1 MRVIALEEHFVTP
14 ELAAYGESTA
24 SIAQPGA
31 WRAASRRLADLTE
44 ERLPAMDA
52 AGVDVAV
59 LSLNSPGIQAEPD
72 PAAAVNDFLAGVIA
86 RHPDRFGDLGSADPW
101 VRGAAAAGP
110 GRGGHADSRA
120 AAATTR
126 WIRAW
131 GRSPRWR
138 GISSAAQRLTA
149 CRSHCWR
156 IPVNVSVPDDPNTAR
171 SHMPAAVSAAVSPAA
186 ART

>member
-86 RHPDRFGDLGSADPW
+86 RHPDRFAGFAALPLQDP
-101 VRGAAAAGP
+101 
-110 GRGGHADSRA
+110 A
-120 AAATTR
+120 AAATPTAGR
-126 WIRAW
+126 RRQRRAGS
-131 GRSPRWR
+131 GRGAVRPGGGVSRQRP
-138 GISSAAQRLTA
+138 SA
-149 CRSHCWR
+149 
-156 IPVNVSVPDDPNTAR
+156 
-171 SHMPAAVSAAVSPAA
+171 
-186 ART
+186 